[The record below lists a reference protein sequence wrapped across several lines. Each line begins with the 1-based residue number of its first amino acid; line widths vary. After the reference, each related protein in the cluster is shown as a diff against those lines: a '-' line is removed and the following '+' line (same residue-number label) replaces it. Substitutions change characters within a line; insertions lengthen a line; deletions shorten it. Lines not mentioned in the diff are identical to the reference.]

1 MYEDSKIQFEERF
14 KELKKKHNLSN
25 EKIAESMD
33 LSTQVVA
40 HWRNEKMPNVYQ
52 LVALCKVFGT
62 TLDYLVGID

>member
-25 EKIAESMD
+25 EKIAESMN

-40 HWRNEKMPNVYQ
+40 K
-52 LVALCKVFGT
+52 
-62 TLDYLVGID
+62 

>member
-14 KELKKKHNLSN
+14 KKLKKKHGLSN
-25 EKIAESMD
+25 EKIAEYLN

-52 LVALCKVFGT
+52 LVALCKIFGT

>member
-14 KELKKKHNLSN
+14 KELKKKHGLTN
-25 EKIAESMD
+25 EKIAESMN

-40 HWRNEKMPNVYQ
+40 KWRNERMPSVYQ
-52 LVALCKVFGT
+52 LIALCKIFGT

>member
-14 KELKKKHNLSN
+14 KELKKRHGLSN
-25 EKIAESMD
+25 ERVAEY
-33 LSTQVVA
+33 LNCSTATVRN
-40 HWRNEKMPNVYQ
+40 WRNDRMPNVYY

>member
-25 EKIAESMD
+25 EKIAESMN

-40 HWRNEKMPNVYQ
+40 KWRNEKMPSVYQ
-52 LVALCKVFGT
+52 LVALCKIFGT